1 MKTMEYYLFEIEAN
15 ELPIYDKG
23 QWENNGS
30 LTVKKEEATA
40 SEVVA
45 YGATTD
51 QKYVELF
58 EKNSAT

>member
-1 MKTMEYYLFEIEAN
+1 MKTMEYYLFEIEVN
-15 ELPIYDKG
+15 ELPIYEKG
-23 QWENNGS
+23 QWEDKGS
-30 LTVKKEEATA
+30 LTVNKEEAVA

-58 EKNSAT
+58 EKN

>member
-1 MKTMEYYLFEIEAN
+1 MNTKEYYLFEIEAN

-30 LTVKKEEATA
+30 LTVKKEEAAT

-58 EKNSAT
+58 EKN